1 MKSFVQSA
9 VIIGQ
14 AALILCV
21 GSSPVSAQELREGTW
36 EGSGR
41 IVSGSGQGGGV
52 ELALEVRGTQVEFI
66 SGPDANQTVS
76 VEGGRA
82 PTPSG
87 NWAFEQCGDNRE
99 NLCVTFE
106 QNQPARV
113 IRYLLHSD

>member
-1 MKSFVQSA
+1 MKFFVQQI

-14 AALILCV
+14 AALMLCL
-21 GSSPVSAQELREGTW
+21 GSTLVSAQELREGSW
-36 EGSGR
+36 EGTGQ

-52 ELALEVRGTQVEFI
+52 ELALEVRGDQVEFI

-76 VEGGRA
+76 VESGRA
-82 PTPSG
+82 PTQNG
-87 NWAFEQCGDNRE
+87 DWAFEQCGDNWE

-113 IRYLLHSD
+113 IRYLLHAD

>member
-14 AALILCV
+14 AALILCI
-21 GSSPVSAQELREGTW
+21 GSPLVSAQELRAGTW
-36 EGSGR
+36 EGNGQ

-52 ELALEVRGTQVEFI
+52 ELELEVRGNRVEFI
-66 SGPDANQTVS
+66 SGPDADQTVS
-76 VEGGRA
+76 VENGRA
-82 PTPSG
+82 PTQNG
-87 NWAFEQCGDNRE
+87 DWAFEQCGDNWE